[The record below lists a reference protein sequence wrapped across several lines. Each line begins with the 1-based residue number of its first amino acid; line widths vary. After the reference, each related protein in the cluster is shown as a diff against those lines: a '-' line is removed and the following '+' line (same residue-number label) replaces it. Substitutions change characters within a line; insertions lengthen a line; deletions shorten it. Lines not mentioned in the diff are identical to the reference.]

1 MQMVKKILLFSTII
15 YFAIIAFMPK
25 TELYHTVEKALE
37 KEDIRLNEVE
47 IEEGLFF
54 VNINDITV
62 YVKGIAI
69 AHIDSV
75 EFRTYLFYNTLSI
88 KNIMVDESLHTQ
100 VPAQADKVQII
111 YSLMNPFSLSI
122 DTNGSF
128 GLLTGKILLDEQNI
142 KLDFI
147 ETKDISMLK
156 TFLKKGEK
164 GWIYEKS
171 F

>member
-1 MQMVKKILLFSTII
+1 MQMVKKITLFTTII
-15 YFAIIAFMPK
+15 YFSMIVFMPK
-25 TELYHTVEKALE
+25 TELYHTIEKALA

-47 IEEGLFF
+47 IVEGLFSLK
-54 VNINDITV
+54 VNDITV

-75 EFRTYLFYNTLSI
+75 EFNTYLLYNTLTI

-100 VPAQADKVQII
+100 VPAQTDKIQLGHSIMSPLLLSVDSNGTFG
-111 YSLMNPFSLSI
+111 SLLGEI
-122 DTNGSF
+122 H
-128 GLLTGKILLDEQNI
+128 LDENKV
-142 KLDFI
+142 KLHFI

-156 TFLKKGEK
+156 IFLTKGEE